1 LEIEIPP
8 PTVFR
13 ARVVSFALGAYK
25 VFIESGVVKTS
36 KRAHPIRNSK
46 S

>member
-1 LEIEIPP
+1 LKYP

-13 ARVVSFALGAYK
+13 ARVVNYTLGAYK

-36 KRAHPIRNSK
+36 KRAHLIGNSK
-46 S
+46 G